1 MAVEQS
7 FFMFFLDMFFFVN
20 RTNRRE
26 HDAII
31 SKCLETTNY
40 IVVFWKDGFGGIEL
54 TFFIHTV
61 DGTHPSNQLSL
72 AVSLIIYR
80 VLYIPGG

>member
-1 MAVEQS
+1 MAVEQ
-7 FFMFFLDMFFFVN
+7 FFFWICLFVN
-20 RTNRRE
+20 RTNCRE

-31 SKCLETTNY
+31 SNCLEPTNY

-61 DGTHPSNQLSL
+61 DGTNPSNQLSL